1 MKRIIS
7 KGIVFLLVVAMI
19 ASFMPHFSVIE
30 SNAYSFTGQDVNT
43 TTDILY
49 NGTDTGVD
57 YTYVHLGSGG
67 SSGYGANRKI
77 NIVEGNLSSND
88 ALGFEVM
95 NNGTYLKNAVALTQV
110 VADFNEDNK
119 TVLAAVN
126 GDWMTF
132 ANSLGASVT
141 SNYRV
146 TFSSMIS
153 DREIWCS
160 QMTSTEQSTDYFT
173 MGVTTDKQVVIG
185 KPTITPTIKNVTK
198 GTSFSAMGINRAPK
212 NNTLFVFNN
221 RLNASN
227 YVNSDAYEVV
237 ITASSSRFILGE
249 SVTGTVT
256 AIYPKGTTSRADMTD
271 NTILITARGSKVS
284 TISGKF
290 SVGDTVS
297 ISTSIYDSMGN
308 NTKWANCE
316 EAIGGQCLV
325 MKNGSINNDL
335 SGGNMGNYPTNI
347 LGYKKNGNIMMSMVT
362 ADQHGVRTGLIFE
375 RNIDSFCKAVGY
387 DTCLL
392 LDGGGSTTMVTLENG
407 NYVERACY
415 SDGVIRPTWNSCAFV
430 YDVGNSVVPSSIKG
444 TVFDPQYYYVK
455 NTDLQSAI
463 GQNEGKLFEHFI
475 EYGIK
480 EGRLSSPLFSINE
493 YINGNGDLKAAFGW
507 PSGTSVEQQKENR
520 LAAMKHFAQSGAF
533 KDETDRHTS
542 KETAKSLPDN
552 FYARIQLTNASLNLS
567 LMDSAVIAYTPSE
580 AAAQIWHFEK
590 QTDGS
595 YKITNTKNGLVLDVA
610 AGVKTSGA
618 AIQIYESNNTSAQRW
633 NIYEKLD
640 YSGNV
645 VGYILR
651 SVATPACVLSVASS
665 SPTAST
671 AVQNN
676 ACTLSAS
683 QVFKFQITQVVEN
696 TPSPTPSETPTA
708 TPTATATVKPTATAT
723 ATAKPTVTP
732 TATPTATAKPTP
744 TPSATPGVSPADVG
758 SGFYAQIVSKLDVKK
773 GVSIS
778 NSNVVLSDIKS
789 LTSQFWLFEKQSDGS
804 YKIKNQETGKL
815 LSVESGSGA
824 SGTNVVVAADNGSV
838 GQKWFLFE
846 DGEYYK
852 FTPAGALDCAL
863 DVNAAQTT
871 NGTNIGLYSSNN
883 TDAQRFAFL
892 KGDFFNMVEPQDIG
906 TDFIAHIS
914 TNDGTNGIGFV
925 GVNAIL
931 EKADKTAK
939 KQLFYFIRQDD
950 GSYRITNVK
959 SRFDLGIEGNVTSG
973 SNVVSLCENDIE
985 TQRWF
990 VYLKDGKYIIKAAVT
1005 GNLVLDSANTDVKIN
1020 SFNDAS
1026 ASQLFVISNMGKADY
1041 DIPEV
1046 SKTGVLTDAQIKAI
1060 YEIICL
1066 ANSSSADTD
1075 EAQLKKLIA
1084 DYVLEAYNLGVREI
1098 KALALCANIRYLS
1111 NSSEL
1116 SRVVN
1121 KTNGECSLNN
1131 LYAALLTDTGSQVGA
1146 YRASHWIFY
1155 NFLFVKF

>member
-141 SNYRV
+141 NNYRV

-271 NTILITARGSKVS
+271 NTILITARGTKVS

-415 SDGVIRPTWNSCAFV
+415 SDGAIRPTWNSCAFV

-455 NTDLQSAI
+455 NTDLQTAI

-493 YINGNGDLKAAFGW
+493 YINGNGDLKAAFGS
-507 PSGTSVEQQKENR
+507 PSGTSVEQTKENR
-520 LAAMKHFAQSGAF
+520 LAAMKHFAQSGAY
-533 KDETDRHTS
+533 KDEANRHTS
-542 KETAKSLPDN
+542 TDTAKNLHDN

-610 AGVKTSGA
+610 AGLKTSGT
-618 AIQIYESNNTSAQRW
+618 AIQIYESNDTSAQRW

-651 SVATPACVLSVASS
+651 SVATPACVLTVASS

-676 ACTLSAS
+676 TCTLSAS
-683 QVFKFQITQVVEN
+683 QIFKFEVTQVVES
-696 TPSPTPSETPTA
+696 T
-708 TPTATATVKPTATAT
+708 
-723 ATAKPTVTP
+723 
-732 TATPTATAKPTP
+732 PTP
-744 TPSATPGVSPADVG
+744 TPSATPTNTPTPTPSATPTTTPSATPTNTPTSTPSATPEAPSTPTVTPVDVG

-773 GVSIS
+773 GVSVS
-778 NSNVVLSDIKS
+778 SSNVVLNDIQS

-925 GVNAIL
+925 GVDAIF
-931 EKADKTAK
+931 EKADTTAK

-959 SRFDLGIEGNVTSG
+959 SKFDLGIEGNVASG
-973 SNVVSLCENDIE
+973 SNVISLCENDIE

-1005 GNLVLDSANTDVKIN
+1005 GNLVLDSANTDVQITT
-1020 SFNDAS
+1020 FNDAS
-1026 ASQLFVISNMGKADY
+1026 TSQLFVISNMGKADY
-1041 DIPEV
+1041 DIPDV

-1066 ANSSSADTD
+1066 ANSNSANTD
-1075 EAQLKKLIA
+1075 EDQLKKLIA

-1146 YRASHWIFY
+1146 YRDSHWIFY

>member
-1 MKRIIS
+1 M
-7 KGIVFLLVVAMI
+7 
-19 ASFMPHFSVIE
+19 
-30 SNAYSFTGQDVNT
+30 
-43 TTDILY
+43 Y

-141 SNYRV
+141 NNYRV

-160 QMTSTEQSTDYFT
+160 QMTSTEQAADYFT

-198 GTSFSAMGINRAPK
+198 GTSFSAMGINRAPM
-212 NNTLFVFNN
+212 NNTLFVYNN

-284 TISGKF
+284 TISGRF

-335 SGGNMGNYPTNI
+335 SAADRNQYPTNI
-347 LGYKKNGNIMMSMVT
+347 LGYKSNGSIMMSMVT
-362 ADQHGVRTGLIFE
+362 SDTNGNYVGLDFNG
-375 RNIDSFCKAVGY
+375 NIDTFCKAVGY
-387 DTCLL
+387 NTCFL
-392 LDGGGSTTMVTLENG
+392 LDGGGSTTMITLENG

-415 SDGVIRPTWNSCAFV
+415 SDGSIRSTWNSCAFV
-430 YDVGNSVVPSSIKG
+430 YDIGNSVVPSSIKG

-455 NTDLQSAI
+455 NTDLQTAI

-493 YINGNGDLKAAFGW
+493 YINGNGDLKAAFGS
-507 PSGTSVEQQKENR
+507 PSGTSVEQTKENR
-520 LAAMKHFAQSGAF
+520 LAAMKHFAQSGAY
-533 KDETDRHTS
+533 KDEANRHTS
-542 KETAKSLPDN
+542 TDTAKNLHDN

-610 AGVKTSGA
+610 AGLKTSGT
-618 AIQIYESNNTSAQRW
+618 AIQIYESNDTSAQRW

-651 SVATPACVLSVASS
+651 SVATPACVLTVASS

-676 ACTLSAS
+676 TCTLSAS
-683 QVFKFQITQVVEN
+683 QIFKFEVTQVVES
-696 TPSPTPSETPTA
+696 T
-708 TPTATATVKPTATAT
+708 
-723 ATAKPTVTP
+723 
-732 TATPTATAKPTP
+732 PTP
-744 TPSATPGVSPADVG
+744 TPSATPTNTPTPTPSATPTTTPSATPTNTPTSTPSATPEAPSTPTVTPVDVG

-773 GVSIS
+773 GVSVS
-778 NSNVVLSDIKS
+778 SSNVVLNDIQS

-959 SRFDLGIEGNVTSG
+959 SKFDLGIEGNVISG

-1005 GNLVLDSANTDVKIN
+1005 GNLVLDSANTDVQITT
-1020 SFNDAS
+1020 FNDAS
-1026 ASQLFVISNMGKADY
+1026 TSQLFVISNMGKADY
-1041 DIPEV
+1041 DIPDV
-1046 SKTGVLTDAQIKAI
+1046 SKTGVLTDVQIKAI

-1066 ANSSSADTD
+1066 ANSNSANTD
-1075 EAQLKKLIA
+1075 EDQLKKLIA